1 MTLGA
6 IILAGGASRRMGE
19 DKALI
24 EWGGV
29 RAIDHVARLAAEV
42 GADPVIVSGAD
53 YGYRFV
59 PDPQA
64 GAGPVAGLLAAS
76 AVLRTQGVEAAV
88 VLAVDA
94 PTITAADLAPL
105 LAAPAPGAAYVGL
118 PAPMVLH
125 FAAIPGDV
133 EGDWPLRRLVER
145 AGVAELA
152 MPAGVHGRLRG
163 ANTPL
168 ERETLLKNAALK
180 T

>member
-6 IILAGGASRRMGE
+6 IILAGGASSRMGE
-19 DKALI
+19 DKALV
-24 EWGGV
+24 EWDGL
-29 RAIDHVARLAAEV
+29 RAIDCVVRLAGEA

-53 YGYRFV
+53 YGYRFA
-59 PDPQA
+59 PDPEV

-76 AVLRTQGVEAAV
+76 AMLRAEGIEAAL

-94 PTITAADLAPL
+94 PTITAADIAPL
-105 LAAPAPGAAYVGL
+105 LAAPAPGAAFAGL

-125 FAAIPGDV
+125 FSAIPADV
-133 EGDWPLRRLVER
+133 ENGWPLRRLVER
-145 AGVAELA
+145 AGLAELA

-168 ERETLLKNAALK
+168 ERQTLLKNAAPK